1 MGAAQNRE
9 SAVNAA
15 IENRKNVV
23 LVLVENDAESH
34 VTARLAALAGIHT
47 VVLEASRMG
56 VSLDNQPEAFEQ
68 IIQSG
73 KKEVWL
79 FELPGPVME
88 ASLRGAGMKV
98 VVIDHHW
105 YADLRLDRTCDG
117 EGNPL
122 PSALEQF
129 VALAGITP
137 REVASWDFFPGL
149 IRGIGLV
156 DARFVRGLREAGY
169 SPRQIAD
176 VMSFRDWIMERM
188 EAEERKAG
196 KHKKVTFAESRRKAA
211 LAWNARSRT
220 ERYWLVKA
228 GGAVPGAVQYWMWR
242 DDCDEDPLVVVAP
255 DDKVHTARH
264 VPWRVVEHIV
274 QAFPGAKVFAF
285 GTRNCVGVDNRHGH
299 RHVTADEFLAALN
312 TAPW

>member
-23 LVLVENDAESH
+23 LVIVKNDPESY
-34 VTARLAALAGIHT
+34 VTARLAELAGIST

-56 VSLDNQPEAFEQ
+56 VSLDNHPEAFEQ

-79 FELPGPVME
+79 FELPGPEME
-88 ASLRGAGMKV
+88 ASLCGSMKV
-98 VVIDHHW
+98 VIIDHHW
-105 YADLRLDRTCDG
+105 YSDLGLDRSWDG
-117 EGNPL
+117 RGKPL

-137 REVASWDFFPGL
+137 REVASWDFDPRT

-156 DARFVRGLREAGY
+156 DAKFVPGLREAGY
-169 SPRQIAD
+169 SPREIER
-176 VMSFRDWIMERM
+176 VMDMRDEILRDTT
-188 EAEERKAG
+188 RNF
-196 KHKKVTFAESRRKAA
+196 HESRRRAA
-211 LAWNARSRT
+211 VAWNARSRT

-228 GGAVPGAVQYWMWR
+228 GGAVPGAVQYWMWK

-255 DDKVHTARH
+255 DDNVHTARH
-264 VPWRVVEHIV
+264 VPWRVVEHV
-274 QAFPGAKVFAF
+274 VNAFPGAKVFGF
-285 GTRNCVGVDNRHGH
+285 GTHNCVGVDNRHGH